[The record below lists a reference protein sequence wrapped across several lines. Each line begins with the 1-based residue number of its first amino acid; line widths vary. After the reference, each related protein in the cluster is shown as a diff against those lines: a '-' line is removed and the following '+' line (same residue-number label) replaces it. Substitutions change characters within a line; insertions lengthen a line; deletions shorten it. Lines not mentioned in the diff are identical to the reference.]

1 MITEDQA
8 IELLKKYNLPEPR
21 ISHSI
26 GVAETAFDIASKI
39 HKNHPELII
48 DPQKVRIAALLHDI
62 GRSLPGDHEPNTVK
76 ILQSEGLEEIA
87 SITMHGSYYEIMLL
101 RGVDNPQLIPQTIE
115 NKIVA
120 YSDACYKDHPVS
132 MEQRW
137 AEIESRR
144 KDESEKIKSL
154 HMAKD
159 RFMRMERE
167 IKELLR

>member
-8 IELLKKYNLPEPR
+8 IELLKKYNLPEPI

-26 GVAETAFDIASKI
+26 GVAETAFDIATNI
-39 HKNHPELII
+39 HKNHPELTL

-76 ILQSEGLEEIA
+76 ILQSEGFEDIA

-120 YSDACYKDHPVS
+120 YSDSCYKDHPVS

-159 RFMRMERE
+159 RFIKMERE
-167 IKELLR
+167 INELLR